1 MSVEM
6 STVPI
11 PKTNQWQRQVLEFG
25 GAFEG
30 QHAFWGGGGR

>member
-30 QHAFWGGGGR
+30 QHAFRGGAR